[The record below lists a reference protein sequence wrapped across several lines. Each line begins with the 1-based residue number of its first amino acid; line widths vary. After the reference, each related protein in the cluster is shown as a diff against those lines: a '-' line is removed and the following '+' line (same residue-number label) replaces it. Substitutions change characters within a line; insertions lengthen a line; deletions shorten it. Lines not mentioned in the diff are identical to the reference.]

1 MSSKPF
7 KPMKFGCGRYIQ
19 APGALEVVGREAAM
33 LGKRPLVVIGPMA
46 QDAIGARIESSL
58 RDAGLEPYFYT
69 MTSDCTY
76 DTLEYLQKTLIPQIG
91 ADLVIS
97 SGGGKVIDMGKAAGK
112 CSGLPVLNVPSSVAT
127 FNCWSAMS
135 VMYTPDHKPIDRI
148 WHETENNAVIIDTQ
162 VIADA
167 PVKLFA
173 SGMADAFA
181 KYIETGLM
189 DEQYTIMNTP
199 VGMYC
204 SKVMAGTTNAIIL
217 NRGEKA
223 YRDCIRHEVTEELDA
238 CVFANVATT
247 AIAAAVNYSNHSL
260 LHSGNGKGAVF
271 AHALYYACKAK
282 YTEETKDYLHGEIVG
297 LGCQASMYA
306 YERSEFETN
315 NFSRFMKA
323 IGQPMSLQELGL
335 DVSDKGLNDLVD
347 CMMVVWGKRP
357 EHHRPIIY
365 DALQRIKV

>member
-1 MSSKPF
+1 
-7 KPMKFGCGRYIQ
+7 
-19 APGALEVVGREAAM
+19 
-33 LGKRPLVVIGPMA
+33 MA
-46 QDAIGARIESSL
+46 
-58 RDAGLEPYFYT
+58 
-69 MTSDCTY
+69 
-76 DTLEYLQKTLIPQIG
+76 
-91 ADLVIS
+91 
-97 SGGGKVIDMGKAAGK
+97 KASGK
-112 CSGLPVLNVPSSVAT
+112 CSGLPVMNVPTSVAT

-148 WHETENNAVIIDTQ
+148 WHSSEINAVVIDTE
-162 VIADA
+162 VIAKA

-189 DEQYTIMNTP
+189 DESYTVNNTP
-199 VGMYC
+199 AGMYT
-204 SKVMAGTTNAIIL
+204 SKVMAGTTNDIIL

-223 YRDCIRHEVTEELDA
+223 YRDCVAHQVTDDLDA

-260 LHSGNGKGAVF
+260 IHSGNGKGATF

-282 YTEETKDYLHGEIVG
+282 YTEETSNWLHGEIVG

-306 YERSEFETN
+306 YERGEFETK
-315 NFSRFMKA
+315 NFARFMKA
-323 IGQPMSLQELGL
+323 INQPMSLKELGL
-335 DVSDKGLNDLVD
+335 GTSDKDLKELVD

-357 EHHRPIIY
+357 ESHWPIIY
-365 DALQRIKV
+365 DALQRIKE